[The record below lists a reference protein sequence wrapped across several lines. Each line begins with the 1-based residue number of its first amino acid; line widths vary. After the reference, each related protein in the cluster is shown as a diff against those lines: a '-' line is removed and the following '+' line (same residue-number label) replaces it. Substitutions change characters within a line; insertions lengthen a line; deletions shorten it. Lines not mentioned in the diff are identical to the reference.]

1 MSDKPNKPYLNH
13 PDAPSQPGD
22 DQEGGWSREQR
33 MAMDAR
39 FCRRV
44 ELALGQEAR
53 LETARRTVSAA
64 ITGIA

>member
-22 DQEGGWSREQR
+22 DQEGGWPREQR

-44 ELALGQEAR
+44 ELALRQEAR